1 MSYTYT
7 QLKTAIKDYTETE
20 ESSFIT
26 HLPDFIFSAEER
38 LFKSVDLEYFRKN
51 VTGAF
56 TSSDQYLT
64 VPSDLLA
71 PFSLQI
77 TTSGS
82 ETFLLEKDVNFLRD
96 YTPSASTTGF
106 PKYYAR
112 FDVDHFIVAPTPNSG
127 YALELH
133 YYYRPTSL
141 TKSTITLT
149 LALSSSFTDGET
161 ITGASSGQTT
171 TLNSKP
177 TTTSAIV
184 VVPTGT
190 FTVGETITGSSS
202 GATTTI
208 SAIGSDTTVTWL
220 SENAK
225 NALLYGS
232 LFEAYTYLKGEKDI
246 LDLYN
251 GRFLESVAR
260 LKDLAEARE
269 NADAY
274 RRGLPQ
280 SRRT

>member
-1 MSYTYT
+1 M
-7 QLKTAIKDYTETE
+7 
-20 ESSFIT
+20 
-26 HLPDFIFSAEER
+26 
-38 LFKSVDLEYFRKN
+38 
-51 VTGAF
+51 
-56 TSSDQYLT
+56 
-64 VPSDLLA
+64 
-71 PFSLQI
+71 
-77 TTSGS
+77 
-82 ETFLLEKDVNFLRD
+82 
-96 YTPSASTTGF
+96 
-106 PKYYAR
+106 
-112 FDVDHFIVAPTPNSG
+112 
-127 YALELH
+127 
-133 YYYRPTSL
+133 
-141 TKSTITLT
+141 
-149 LALSSSFTDGET
+149 
-161 ITGASSGQTT
+161 
-171 TLNSKP
+171 
-177 TTTSAIV
+177 V

-190 FTVGETITGSSS
+190 FTVGETITGASS

-208 SAIGSDTTVTWL
+208 STIGSDTTVTWL

>member
-1 MSYTYT
+1 M
-7 QLKTAIKDYTETE
+7 
-20 ESSFIT
+20 
-26 HLPDFIFSAEER
+26 PDFIFSAEER

-64 VPSDLLA
+64 VPEDLLA

-82 ETFLLEKDVNFLRD
+82 EGFLLEKDVNFLRD
-96 YTPSASTTGF
+96 YTPSASTTGL

-112 FDVDHFIVAPTPNSG
+112 FDIDHFIVAPTPNSG

-141 TKSTITLT
+141 TKSTLTLT
-149 LALSSSFTDGET
+149 LALSSNFTDGET
-161 ITGASSGQTT
+161 ITGSTSGQIT

-177 TTTSAIV
+177 TTTSALV

-190 FTVGETITGSSS
+190 FTVGETITGASS

-208 SAIGSDTTVTWL
+208 STIGSDTTVTWL

>member
-1 MSYTYT
+1 MSYTFT
-7 QLKTAIKDYTETE
+7 TLNAAIQDYTETS
-20 ESSFIT
+20 ESSFVT

-64 VPSDLLA
+64 VPEDLLA

-82 ETFLLEKDVNFLRD
+82 EGFLLEKDVNFLRD
-96 YTPSASTTGF
+96 YTPSASTTGL

-112 FDVDHFIVAPTPNSG
+112 FDIDHFIVAPTPNSG

-141 TKSTITLT
+141 TKSTLTLT
-149 LALSSSFTDGET
+149 LALSSNFTDGET
-161 ITGASSGQTT
+161 ITGSTSGQIT

-177 TTTSAIV
+177 TTTSALV

-190 FTVGETITGSSS
+190 FTVGETITGASS

-208 SAIGSDTTVTWL
+208 STIGSDTTVTWL